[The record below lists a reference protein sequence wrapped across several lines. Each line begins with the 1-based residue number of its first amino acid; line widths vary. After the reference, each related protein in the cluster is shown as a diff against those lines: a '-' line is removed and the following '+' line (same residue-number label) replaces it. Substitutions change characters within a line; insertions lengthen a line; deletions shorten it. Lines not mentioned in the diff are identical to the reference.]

1 MTLEVPKLA
10 EMQRSSRNDMLDF
23 ALMRTI
29 GHYAYE
35 CRSMIIRMDLAQR
48 TYNRRLARLR
58 IRQDAIRDEAYAR
71 EHARRQVALEAEK
84 LTKGNM
90 YRGGEGENY
99 APDNGLYPA
108 LQFGRLSANSQGKL
122 RSQSAAPGRRL
133 SLSFQ
138 DQGVPHHVL
147 LPPRQTGPGNDTSSG
162 RHSNG
167 VRSCPCSTC
176 NNKVTGKRPGTV
188 PDMRV
193 VDFVK
198 QYSKSAFGTRH
209 KTLH

>member
-10 EMQRSSRNDMLDF
+10 EMQRSSRNDMLDY

-29 GHYAYE
+29 SHYAYE
-35 CRSMIIRMDLAQR
+35 CRSVIIRMDLAQR
-48 TYNRRLARLR
+48 TYNRRLACLR

-71 EHARRQVALEAEK
+71 EYTRRQAALEAER

-90 YRGGEGENY
+90 YRGGSGEDC

-108 LQFGRLSANSQGKL
+108 LQFGRLSANSRGK

-133 SLSFQ
+133 SVSFQ
-138 DQGVPHHVL
+138 DEGMPHRVL
-147 LPPRQTGPGNDTSSG
+147 LPSRQTGPGNDTSSG

-198 QYSKSAFGTRH
+198 QYSKSASGIRH